1 MTFSPI
7 INPFDIVSPDGGTIM
22 GTRTIYTEEQ
32 KLAII
37 KTFLESN
44 LSMTQ
49 FCNVNNVNYY
59 TLRAWLNWYNEK
71 KDAWQLASIDEEK
84 EIKEETLEFKE
95 TSQKIDDQEFHQYR
109 TITIELS
116 SIKITCDKSPF
127 KDVWRIV
134 NND

>member
-116 SIKITCDKSPF
+116 SIKITCDKSTF

>member
-1 MTFSPI
+1 
-7 INPFDIVSPDGGTIM
+7 M

-116 SIKITCDKSPF
+116 SIKITCDKSTF